1 MKKLIFLATEDWFV
15 SSHFRPLLRRAREA
29 GYDVAVAA
37 RDSGALAD
45 KNVRVIDMP
54 FARGSLKPADLW
66 RERQAVRA
74 LLRDERPDI
83 LHVIAM
89 KPIALALAAGAHGVA
104 RVFALTGRGYMG
116 VSRLRHVAPLIARG
130 VRDAVAQGDALLVE
144 NDADRTWVDGAA
156 RLPADRVTIMPGAG
170 VDPARFAPQPEPDGP
185 LVIGAASRLIW
196 SKGLDILVEAVRRL
210 NAAGR
215 DVRLSIAGAADP
227 ENPESVSEAMLAQ
240 WRAMPG
246 VKLHGRISD
255 LAGFWAQT
263 HIACFPTRG
272 GEGLPRALLEAAA
285 CQRALIVTN
294 TPGCVDF
301 VQIEREGLI
310 VPAENPEA
318 LAAAI
323 AKLADD
329 PAQRARL
336 AANARARVL
345 AGFTETHAAD
355 AAAAAWSRLLERKA
369 ARAAV

>member
-144 NDADRTWVDGAA
+144 NDADRIWVDGAA
-156 RLPADRVTIMPGAG
+156 RLPADPSPSC
-170 VDPARFAPQPEPDGP
+170 PAP
-185 LVIGAASRLIW
+185 ASI
-196 SKGLDILVEAVRRL
+196 
-210 NAAGR
+210 
-215 DVRLSIAGAADP
+215 
-227 ENPESVSEAMLAQ
+227 
-240 WRAMPG
+240 
-246 VKLHGRISD
+246 
-255 LAGFWAQT
+255 
-263 HIACFPTRG
+263 
-272 GEGLPRALLEAAA
+272 PRAL
-285 CQRALIVTN
+285 RRS
-294 TPGCVDF
+294 P
-301 VQIEREGLI
+301 
-310 VPAENPEA
+310 
-318 LAAAI
+318 
-323 AKLADD
+323 
-329 PAQRARL
+329 
-336 AANARARVL
+336 
-345 AGFTETHAAD
+345 
-355 AAAAAWSRLLERKA
+355 SRKPRW
-369 ARAAV
+369 